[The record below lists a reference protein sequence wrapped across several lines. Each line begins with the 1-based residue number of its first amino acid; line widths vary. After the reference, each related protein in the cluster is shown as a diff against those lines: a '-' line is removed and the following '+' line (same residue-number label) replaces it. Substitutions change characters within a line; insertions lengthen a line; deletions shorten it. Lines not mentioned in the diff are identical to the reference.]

1 MQRQWPHLIYEFHS
15 FRLGWMNL
23 RSWGEWLLSGELME
37 LDELI
42 GKLAKWILLLQ
53 KYDFEVVHCVGIT
66 NFDANGL
73 THNPSPLV
81 EDLTGA
87 R

>member
-66 NFDANGL
+66 NLDVDGL
-73 THNPSPLV
+73 LCNPNLSYK
-81 EDLTGA
+81 DLTKA